1 MLSPSDGRWFTGPSC
16 EHPVNVI
23 LLNAW
28 ESGWGGGEMRR
39 NSKTITI
46 YLCFKSYLKKS
57 VSSKRKGR
65 NQVVGKPVTHK
76 IKSGELTDVVN

>member
-1 MLSPSDGRWFTGPSC
+1 
-16 EHPVNVI
+16 
-23 LLNAW
+23 
-28 ESGWGGGEMRR
+28 MRR
-39 NSKTITI
+39 SSKTITI
-46 YLCFKSYLKKS
+46 CLCFESYLKKS